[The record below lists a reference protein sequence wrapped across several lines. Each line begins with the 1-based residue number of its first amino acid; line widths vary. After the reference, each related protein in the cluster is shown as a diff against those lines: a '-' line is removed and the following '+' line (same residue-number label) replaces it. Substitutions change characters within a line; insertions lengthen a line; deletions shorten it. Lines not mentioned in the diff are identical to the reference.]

1 MVSLVAHKPGKRRAG
16 TVLRS
21 AAFNLLYGLWT
32 VVMHVICLPLLLGPR
47 RWTYAAARIWIDV
60 TLWLLKRVVGL
71 DCRVIGTENLP
82 QGPAIFA
89 SKHQSAWETLF
100 LSRYLG
106 FPAFIL
112 KKELLAIPL
121 FGWFIRKAGMI
132 AINRSAGA
140 GALRQMGRQA
150 AAVFEQGRA
159 VLIFPEGTRVP
170 PGQKRPYHPGIAG
183 LYSQLKVPV
192 IPVALNSGLY
202 WGRRAFVKRP
212 GTITV
217 EILPPIRPGL
227 DRKVMMHEL
236 EARIETASNAL
247 ARVAETGRRKQR

>member
-1 MVSLVAHKPGKRRAG
+1 MVSLVTHRPGRRRAG

-21 AAFNLLYGLWT
+21 AVFNALNILWS
-32 VVMHVICLPLLLGPR
+32 VAMHIICLPLLAGPP
-47 RWTYAAARIWIDV
+47 RWTYAAAKVWIDV
-60 TLWLLKRVVGL
+60 TLWLLKHVVGL
-71 DCRVIGTENLP
+71 DCRVIGAENLP
-82 QGPAIFA
+82 HGPAIFA
-89 SKHQSAWETLF
+89 AKHQSAWETLF

-132 AINRSAGA
+132 AIDRKAGA
-140 GALRQMGRQA
+140 SAIRDMVRQA
-150 AAVFEQGRA
+150 GTVFEQGRT
-159 VLIFPEGTRVP
+159 VLIFPEGTRVS

-192 IPVALNSGLY
+192 VPIALNSGLY
-202 WGRRAFVKRP
+202 WSRRAFVKRP

-217 EILPPIRPGL
+217 EILPPIPPGL
-227 DRKVMMHEL
+227 DRKVMMQEL

-247 ARVAETGRRKQR
+247 ARVAEAGRRKLR